1 MSVSKPAFK
10 KQELKPLYNKYDIE
24 TLKTKV
30 AQETEPRITISFY
43 RYAHI
48 TYPEVLRDELF
59 SAWQDLNVLGRIY
72 VAREGI
78 NAQCSIPKSHYAS
91 FLQHLEHVFPS
102 MPIKV
107 ALAQDAESF
116 YKLVV
121 KVRKKILADGLSD
134 DSYDVT
140 NVGKHLT
147 AEEFNHAMDLPETI
161 VVDVRNN
168 FESEIGY
175 FKGALRPNVDTFK
188 DELPVIK
195 EMLAGNE
202 DKKILL
208 YCTGGIRCEKTSAWL
223 KHQGFKDV
231 NQLHGGIIYYANQV
245 KEAGLENK
253 FIGKNFVFDARMGEP
268 ISNDVI
274 ATCHQCGVAA
284 DTHTNCRWD
293 GCHLLFIQCPSCADI
308 MLGCCSAACRDI
320 TKLPE
325 IDQKVLRQKAAAET
339 PAFRR
344 SRRNPKEV
352 VQLQPE
358 A

>member
-1 MSVSKPAFK
+1 MAQNPAFK
-10 KQELKPLYNKYDIE
+10 KPEAKPLYNKYDIE
-24 TLKTKV
+24 TLKAKV
-30 AQETEPRITISFY
+30 AKETEPRITISFY

-48 TYPEVLRDELF
+48 LTPEQVRDELF
-59 SAWQDLNVLGRIY
+59 AAWENLNVLGRIY

-78 NAQCSIPKSHYAS
+78 NAQCSIPESKYSL
-91 FLQHLEHVFPS
+91 FLEQLETIFPK

-121 KVRKKILADGLSD
+121 KVRKKILADGLND

-147 AEEFNHAMDLPETI
+147 AEEFNQAMDLPGTV

-175 FKGALRPNVDTFK
+175 FKGALRPDVATFK

-195 EMLAGNE
+195 DLLKGQE
-202 DKKILL
+202 DKKVLL

-245 KEAGLENK
+245 KAAGLENK

-268 ISNDVI
+268 ISDDVV
-274 ATCHQCGVAA
+274 ATCHQCGAAA

-293 GCHLLFIQCPSCADI
+293 GCHLLFIQCAACAEV
-308 MLGCCSAACRDI
+308 MLGCCSATCRDI

-325 IDQKVLRQKAAAET
+325 TEQKVMRQKAAAET

-352 VQLQPE
+352 VELVPE
-358 A
+358 I